1 MAYHRF
7 HKVDT
12 KIVRIFNTYGPRMRL
27 RDGRVV
33 PAFVGQA
40 LRGEPLTIFGEG
52 KQTRSFC
59 FVSDL
64 IDGIFRLSQSD
75 FHEPVN
81 IGNPVELTIM
91 EFAERIR
98 RITGTKSSIV
108 KKPLPI
114 DDPKQ
119 RQPDISRAK
128 KILGWEPKVSL
139 EEGLQKT
146 IPWFQANLDI
156 PVQR

>member
-1 MAYHRF
+1 
-7 HKVDT
+7 
-12 KIVRIFNTYGPRMRL
+12 
-27 RDGRVV
+27 
-33 PAFVGQA
+33 

-64 IDGIFRLSQSD
+64 IDGIYRLSQSD

-91 EFAERIR
+91 EFADRIR
-98 RITGTKSSIV
+98 RITGTKSEIV
-108 KKPLPI
+108 KKPLPV

-128 KILGWEPKVSL
+128 KILGWEPQVAL

-146 IPWFQANLDI
+146 IPWFQANLDS
-156 PVQR
+156 PVRG